1 METNDTQVAAM
12 AKLTLSLGSKP
23 LKSLFLTGKDIL
35 IGSDPSCDIPIDDA
49 SLRPVHVRITCNGR
63 DYRLA
68 ASVEADAL
76 QINHGRSHEHP
87 LQDGDVI
94 VLGSYTLVFSDEHT
108 HAYLNTATPPPR
120 GALRILGGRHRGRL
134 IHLDN
139 PVTRFGSA
147 GSLAAMI
154 SRREDGYYLSHLEGE
169 VFPQVNR
176 VTIGE
181 DAYPLNAGDR
191 IAMGGLEFEY
201 HLETRP
207 IGGEAGTRTDDITAR
222 QRHFTRISLHAP
234 ALLSTPGEEWQTRL
248 IDLSL
253 TGALVELPD
262 GWTGRTGMHY
272 TLRVQLANHSY
283 FSTEVVIRQ
292 VVSDRLGMAF
302 ADLDEHG
309 RDVIRW
315 LMEINLGDTSLL
327 KHELSD
333 LS

>member
-1 METNDTQVAAM
+1 M

-23 LKSLFLTGKDIL
+23 LKSLILTGGDIL
-35 IGSDPSCDIPIDDA
+35 IGSDPSCDIPIDDL
-49 SLRPVHVRITCNGR
+49 SLRSVHARITCEGR
-63 DYRLA
+63 NYRLA
-68 ASVEADAL
+68 ATADTGEL
-76 QINHGRSHEHP
+76 QINHGHSHEHL
-87 LQDGDVI
+87 LQDGDAV
-94 VLGSYTLVFSDEHT
+94 VLGAYTLVFSDEHS
-108 HAYLNTATPPPR
+108 HAHLHTATPVPH
-120 GALRILGGRHRGRL
+120 GALRILGGKHQGRL
-134 IHLDN
+134 INLDS

-154 SRREDGYYLSHLEGE
+154 SRRKDGYYLSHLEGE
-169 VFPQVNR
+169 AFPQVNR

-181 DAYPLNAGDR
+181 GAYPLNAGDR

-201 HLETRP
+201 NLDTP
-207 IGGEAGTRTDDITAR
+207 QDAGQTGADNSVGTTS

-234 ALLSTPGEEWQTRL
+234 ALLSTLDEEWETRL

-262 GWTGRTGMHY
+262 GWVARTGMHY

-292 VVSDRLGMAF
+292 ADSERLGMAF

-309 RDVIRW
+309 KDVIRW
-315 LMEINLGDTSLL
+315 LMEINLGDASLL

>member
-1 METNDTQVAAM
+1 M
-12 AKLTLSLGSKP
+12 AKLTLSLGSNP
-23 LKSLFLTGKDIL
+23 LQSLILTGRDIL
-35 IGSDPSCDIPIDDA
+35 IGSDPSCDISIDDA
-49 SLRPVHVRITCNGR
+49 SLRPVHIKITGTGK
-63 DYRLA
+63 DYHLA
-68 ASVEADAL
+68 ATAETDKL
-76 QINHGRSHEHP
+76 QINHGHAHEHL
-87 LQDGDVI
+87 LQDGDSI
-94 VLGSYTLVFSDEHT
+94 LIGAYTLVFADEYAHAHT
-108 HAYLNTATPPPR
+108 HPGAAAPPPR
-120 GALRILGGRHRGRL
+120 GALRILGGKHRGRL
-134 IHLDN
+134 INLDN

-147 GSLAAMI
+147 GSLSAMI
-154 SRREDGYYLSHLEGE
+154 SRREDGYYLSHLEGKA
-169 VFPQVNR
+169 FPQVNQ

-201 HLETRP
+201 NLHTRQD
-207 IGGEAGTRTDDITAR
+207 ADGTGTYKADTNTS

-234 ALLSTPGEEWQTRL
+234 ALLSSMDEEWRTRL

-292 VVSDRLGMAF
+292 ADGDRLGMAF

-333 LS
+333 IS

>member
-1 METNDTQVAAM
+1 M

-23 LKSLFLTGKDIL
+23 LKSLLLTGREIL

-49 SLRPVHVRITCNGR
+49 SLRPVHVSIASNGM
-63 DYRLA
+63 DYHLA
-68 ASVEADAL
+68 ATAETDEL
-76 QINHGRSHEHP
+76 QINHSHAHEHL

-94 VLGSYTLVFSDEHT
+94 VLGAFTLVFSDETAHL
-108 HAYLNTATPPPR
+108 HVHLNTDTPAPR

-139 PVTRFGSA
+139 PVTRFGTA

-191 IAMGGLEFEY
+191 IAMGGVEFEY
-201 HLETRP
+201 NIDILQDAN
-207 IGGEAGTRTDDITAR
+207 EAGAHTDDATVG

-234 ALLSTPGEEWQTRL
+234 ALLSTLNEEWKTRL

-292 VVSDRLGMAF
+292 ADGDRLGMAF

>member
-1 METNDTQVAAM
+1 M
-12 AKLTLSLGSKP
+12 AKLTLSLGSEP
-23 LKSLFLTGKDIL
+23 LKSLILTGRDIL

-49 SLRPVHVRITCNGR
+49 SLRPVHARITGNGK
-63 DYRLA
+63 DYHLVA
-68 ASVEADAL
+68 GTGAGQL
-76 QINHGRSHEHP
+76 QINHGHSHEHL

-94 VLGSYTLVFSDEHT
+94 VLGAHTLVYSDEHARD
-108 HAYLNTATPPPR
+108 HVHLNTPPPLR
-120 GALRILGGRHRGRL
+120 GALRILGGKHRGRL

-176 VTIGE
+176 VTIGD

-191 IAMGGLEFEY
+191 IALGGLEFEY
-201 HLETRP
+201 NIETRL
-207 IGGEAGTRTDDITAR
+207 GADEAGTQTDEGDAR

-234 ALLSTPGEEWQTRL
+234 AVLSTPGEEWKTRL

-253 TGALVELPD
+253 NGALVELPD
-262 GWTGRTGMHY
+262 GWTGRTGTCY
-272 TLRVQLANHSY
+272 TLRVQLTNRSY

-292 VVSDRLGMAF
+292 ADRERLGMAF
-302 ADLDEHG
+302 ADIDQHG

-315 LMEINLGDTSLL
+315 LMEINLGDSSLL

-333 LS
+333 VS

>member
-1 METNDTQVAAM
+1 M

-23 LKSLFLTGKDIL
+23 LKSLILTGGEIL

-49 SLRPVHVRITCNGR
+49 SLHPVHASITGAGK
-63 DYRLA
+63 DYRLTA
-68 ASVEADAL
+68 ATGTGEL
-76 QINHGRSHEHP
+76 QINHGHAHEHL
-87 LQDGDVI
+87 LQDGDIV
-94 VLGSYTLVFSDEHT
+94 VLGAYTLAYADENT
-108 HAYLNTATPPPR
+108 HAHIHLSPAAAAPR
-120 GALRILGGRHRGRL
+120 GALRIMGGKHRGRL
-134 IHLDN
+134 IRLDN

-154 SRREDGYYLSHLEGE
+154 SRRDDGYYLSHLEGE

-201 HLETRP
+201 HIEPRPET
-207 IGGEAGTRTDDITAR
+207 GETAAQADGEAAR

-234 ALLSTPGEEWQTRL
+234 ALLSSPEEEWKTRL

-262 GWTGRTGMHY
+262 GWTGRTGTYY
-272 TLRVQLANHSY
+272 TLRVQLTNQSY

-292 VVSDRLGMAF
+292 ADRDRLGMAF
-302 ADLDEHG
+302 ADLDQHG

-327 KHELSD
+327 RHELSD
-333 LS
+333 LA

>member
-1 METNDTQVAAM
+1 M
-12 AKLTLSLGSKP
+12 AKLTLSLDSKP
-23 LKSLFLTGKDIL
+23 LKSLLLTGRDVL

-49 SLRPVHVRITCNGR
+49 SLRPIHVRIACNGR
-63 DYRLA
+63 DYHLA
-68 ASVEADAL
+68 AIAGADEL
-76 QINHGRSHEHP
+76 QINHGRSHEHQ

-94 VLGSYTLVFSDEHT
+94 FLGAYTLVFSDEHAPV
-108 HAYLNTATPPPR
+108 HVQLNTATPPPR

-169 VFPQVNR
+169 IFPQVNR

-201 HLETRP
+201 NIETRLDA
-207 IGGEAGTRTDDITAR
+207 GEAGARKDDITST

-234 ALLSTPGEEWQTRL
+234 ALLSTPGEAWETRL

-262 GWTGRTGMHY
+262 GWTGRTGMLY
-272 TLRVQLANHSY
+272 TLRVQLANQSY

-292 VVSDRLGMAF
+292 VDRDRLGMAF
-302 ADLDEHG
+302 AELDDHG

-315 LMEINLGDTSLL
+315 LMEINLGDNPLL
-327 KHELSD
+327 TRELSD
-333 LS
+333 LA

>member
-1 METNDTQVAAM
+1 M

-23 LKSLFLTGKDIL
+23 LKFLNLTDRDMH
-35 IGSDPSCDIPIDDA
+35 IGSDPSCDIPIDDL
-49 SLRPVHVRITCNGR
+49 SLRPVHARITCDGGK
-63 DYRLA
+63 YHLA
-68 ASVEADAL
+68 ATTGSGEL
-76 QINHGRSHEHP
+76 QINHGHSQEHL

-94 VLGSYTLVFSDEHT
+94 VLGAYTLVFSDEHW
-108 HAYLNTATPPPR
+108 HAHLHTATPAPR
-120 GALRILGGRHRGRL
+120 GALRILGGKHQGRL
-134 IHLDN
+134 INLDN

-169 VFPQVNR
+169 AFPQVNR

-201 HLETRP
+201 NIDTPKDAGET
-207 IGGEAGTRTDDITAR
+207 AATTSVGTTN

-234 ALLSTPGEEWQTRL
+234 ALLSTLDEEWKTRL

-262 GWTGRTGMHY
+262 GWVGRTGTHY
-272 TLRVQLANHSY
+272 SLRVQLANHSY

-292 VVSDRLGMAF
+292 ADGDRLGMAF
-302 ADLDEHG
+302 ADLDDHG

-315 LMEINLGDTSLL
+315 LMEINLGDTALL

>member
-1 METNDTQVAAM
+1 M

-23 LKSLFLTGKDIL
+23 LKSLILTGGDIL
-35 IGSDPSCDIPIDDA
+35 IGSDPSCDIPIDDL
-49 SLRPVHVRITCNGR
+49 SLRSVHARITCDGR
-63 DYRLA
+63 NYHLA
-68 ASVEADAL
+68 ATTDTGEL
-76 QINHGRSHEHP
+76 QINHGHTHEHL
-87 LQDGDVI
+87 LQDGDAI
-94 VLGSYTLVFSDEHT
+94 VLGAYTLVFSDEHSPA
-108 HAYLNTATPPPR
+108 HLHTATPARR
-120 GALRILGGRHRGRL
+120 GALRILGGKHQGRL
-134 IHLDN
+134 INLDS

-169 VFPQVNR
+169 AFPQVNR

-201 HLETRP
+201 NVDTPQDAGET
-207 IGGEAGTRTDDITAR
+207 GTVTSGESTS

-234 ALLSTPGEEWQTRL
+234 ALLSTLDEEWATRL

-262 GWTGRTGMHY
+262 GWVARTGMHY

-292 VVSDRLGMAF
+292 ADSERLGMAF

-315 LMEINLGDTSLL
+315 LMEINLGDASLL

>member
-1 METNDTQVAAM
+1 MATQVEAM
-12 AKLTLSLGSKP
+12 AKLTLSHGSKP
-23 LKSLFLTGKDIL
+23 LKTVFLTGREIL
-35 IGSDPSCDIPIDDA
+35 IGSDPSCDIPIDEA
-49 SLRPVHVRITCNGR
+49 SVRPVHARITGSGNA
-63 DYRLA
+63 YRVA
-68 ASVEADAL
+68 AAAGSGEL
-76 QINHGRSHEHP
+76 QINHGHAGER
-87 LQDGDVI
+87 LLRDGDLI
-94 VLGSYTLVFSDEHT
+94 VFGAYTLAYADEQVHT
-108 HAYLNTATPPPR
+108 PVDLDPTAPVPR
-120 GALRILGGRHRGRL
+120 GALRILDGAHRGRV
-134 IHLDN
+134 IRLDN

-201 HLETRP
+201 DIETP
-207 IGGEAGTRTDDITAR
+207 PAAADADSPAQDEALR
-222 QRHFTRISLHAP
+222 QRHFTRISLNAP
-234 ALLSTPGEEWQTRL
+234 ALLSTPEEEWETRL

-253 TGALVELPD
+253 TGALVELPE
-262 GWTGRTGMHY
+262 GWTGRTGSYY
-272 TLRVQLANHSY
+272 TLRVQLTNQSY

-292 VVSDRLGMAF
+292 ADGDRLRMCF
-302 ADLDEHG
+302 AGLDQHG

-315 LMEINLGDTSLL
+315 LMEINIGDTSLL

-333 LS
+333 LA

>member
-1 METNDTQVAAM
+1 M
-12 AKLTLSLGSKP
+12 AKLTLSRGGTP
-23 LKSLFLTGKDIL
+23 LQSLVLTDREIL
-35 IGSDPSCDIPIDDA
+35 IGSDPSCDIPIQDP
-49 SLRPVHVRITCNGR
+49 SLRPVHARITGSGK
-63 DYRLA
+63 DYRIA
-68 ASVEADAL
+68 AATASGEL
-76 QINHGRSHEHP
+76 EINHGHAHEHR
-87 LQDGDVI
+87 LQDGDLI
-94 VLGSYTLVFSDEHT
+94 VFGPCTLAYSDAQAA
-108 HAYLNTATPPPR
+108 AYIHLNAAAPVPR
-120 GALRILGGRHRGRL
+120 GALRILGGRHRGRV

-154 SRREDGYYLSHLEGE
+154 SRRDDGYYLSHLEGE

-201 HLETRP
+201 DVEEP
-207 IGGEAGTRTDDITAR
+207 PEAEAGMPADAR
-222 QRHFTRISLHAP
+222 LVQQRHFTRISLHAP
-234 ALLSTPGEEWQTRL
+234 ALLSTPEEEWQTRL

-262 GWTGRTGMHY
+262 GWTGRTGSYY
-272 TLRVQLANHSY
+272 TLRVQLTNQSY

-292 VVSDRLGMAF
+292 PDGNRLGMAF
-302 ADLDEHG
+302 ADLDQHG

-315 LMEINLGDTSLL
+315 LMEVNIGDSSLL

-333 LS
+333 LV

>member
-1 METNDTQVAAM
+1 M

-23 LKSLFLTGKDIL
+23 LKTLILTGRDIL
-35 IGSDPSCDIPIDDA
+35 IGSDPSCDIPIDDL
-49 SLRPVHVRITCNGR
+49 SLRSVHARIDWDGR
-63 DYRLA
+63 NYHLA
-68 ASVEADAL
+68 ATADSGEL
-76 QINHGRSHEHP
+76 QINHGHSHEHL
-87 LQDGDVI
+87 LQDGDAI
-94 VLGSYTLVFSDEHT
+94 VLGAYTLVFSDEHS
-108 HAYLNTATPPPR
+108 HHVQLNTATPAPQ
-120 GALRILGGRHRGRL
+120 GALRILGGKHQGRL
-134 IHLDN
+134 INLDS

-169 VFPQVNR
+169 AFPQVNR

-201 HLETRP
+201 NVDTRQDA
-207 IGGEAGTRTDDITAR
+207 GEAGADKGVGTTS

-234 ALLSTPGEEWQTRL
+234 ALLSTQDEEWETRL

-262 GWTGRTGMHY
+262 GWTGRTGIHY

-292 VVSDRLGMAF
+292 ADGNRLGMAF

-315 LMEINLGDTSLL
+315 LMEINLGDTALL

>member
-1 METNDTQVAAM
+1 MTTEVDAM
-12 AKLTLSLGSKP
+12 AKLTLSLGSNP
-23 LKSLFLTGKDIL
+23 LKTLILTGKEIL
-35 IGSDPSCDIPIDDA
+35 IGTDPACDIAIDDT
-49 SLRPVHVRITCNGR
+49 SLRPVHAKISGSGKN
-63 DYRLA
+63 YRVA
-68 ASVEADAL
+68 AATRSDELEV
-76 QINHGRSHEHP
+76 NHGHASEHL
-87 LQDGDVI
+87 LQDGDLI
-94 VLGSYTLVFSDEHT
+94 VFGNYTLAYSDEQT
-108 HAYLNTATPPPR
+108 HAHFHLNPGASAPR
-120 GALRILGGRHRGRL
+120 GALRILGGKHRGRV
-134 IHLDN
+134 IQLDN

-201 HLETRP
+201 DVEGPPDT
-207 IGGEAGTRTDDITAR
+207 EADVQAVQ

-234 ALLSTPGEEWQTRL
+234 ALLSTPDEEWQTRL

-253 TGALVELPD
+253 TGALVELPE
-262 GWTGRTGMHY
+262 GWTGRTGSYY
-272 TLRVQLANHSY
+272 TLRVQLTNQSY

-292 VVSDRLGMAF
+292 ADGERLGMAF
-302 ADLDEHG
+302 ADLDQHG

-315 LMEINLGDTSLL
+315 LMEVNIGDSSLL
-327 KHELSD
+327 RHELSD
-333 LS
+333 LA

>member
-1 METNDTQVAAM
+1 MDAM
-12 AKLTLSLGSKP
+12 AKLTLSLDSNP
-23 LKSLFLTGKDIL
+23 LKSLILTGRDVL
-35 IGSDPSCDIPIDDA
+35 IGSDPSCDFTIDDA
-49 SLRPVHVRITCNGR
+49 SLRPVHIKITAAGK
-63 DYRLA
+63 DYHLA
-68 ASVEADAL
+68 AIADADEL
-76 QINHGRSHEHP
+76 QINHGRSHEHL
-87 LQDGDVI
+87 LQDGDII
-94 VLGSYTLVFSDEHT
+94 VLGAYTLVFTDEYAHT
-108 HAYLNTATPPPR
+108 HAHLNTAASSPR
-120 GALRILGGRHRGRL
+120 GALRILGGKHRGRL
-134 IHLDN
+134 INLDN
-139 PVTRFGSA
+139 PVTRFGPA

-169 VFPQVNR
+169 AFPQVNR

-201 HLETRP
+201 NIDTQHDAE
-207 IGGEAGTRTDDITAR
+207 GAGAQTADLNTS

-234 ALLSTPGEEWQTRL
+234 ALLSSLDEEWRTRL
-248 IDLSL
+248 VDLSL

-283 FSTEVVIRQ
+283 FSTDVVIRQ
-292 VVSDRLGMAF
+292 ADGDRLGMAF

-315 LMEINLGDTSLL
+315 LMEINLGDTLLL

-333 LS
+333 IS

>member
-1 METNDTQVAAM
+1 M
-12 AKLTLSLGSKP
+12 AKLTLSLGSTP
-23 LKSLFLTGKDIL
+23 LKSLILTGRDIL
-35 IGSDPSCDIPIDDA
+35 IGSDPSCDISIDDA
-49 SLRPVHVRITCNGR
+49 SLRPVHIKITCTGR
-63 DYRLA
+63 NYQLA
-68 ASVEADAL
+68 ATAVVDEL
-76 QINHGRSHEHP
+76 QINHGRSHEHL
-87 LQDGDVI
+87 LQDGDII
-94 VLGSYTLVFSDEHT
+94 VLGAYTLVFSDEYAQT
-108 HAYLNTATPPPR
+108 HAHLNAAASSPR
-120 GALRILGGRHRGRL
+120 GALRILGGKHRGRL
-134 IHLDN
+134 INLDN
-139 PVTRFGSA
+139 PVTRFGTA

-201 HLETRP
+201 NIDTQQDADGTGTHK
-207 IGGEAGTRTDDITAR
+207 AGIDTS

-234 ALLSTPGEEWQTRL
+234 ALLSTLDEEWRTRL

-272 TLRVQLANHSY
+272 SLRVQLANHSY

-292 VVSDRLGMAF
+292 ADSDRLGMAF

>member
-1 METNDTQVAAM
+1 M

-23 LKSLFLTGKDIL
+23 LKSLILTGRDIL
-35 IGSDPSCDIPIDDA
+35 IGTDPSCDIRIDDA
-49 SLRPVHVRITCNGR
+49 SLRPIHVRIACIGKE
-63 DYRLA
+63 YHLEA
-68 ASVEADAL
+68 ATSTDAL
-76 QINHGRSHEHP
+76 QINYVHAREHR
-87 LQDGDVI
+87 LRDGDI
-94 VLGSYTLVFSDEHT
+94 IALGTHTLHFADAHVDDR
-108 HAYLNTATPPPR
+108 APMNTAAASPR
-120 GALRILGGRHRGRL
+120 VALRILGGKHHGRL
-134 IHLDN
+134 INLDN

-154 SRREDGYYLSHLEGE
+154 SRRENGYYLSHLEGE
-169 VFPQVNR
+169 IFPQVNR

-181 DAYPLNAGDR
+181 DAYPLTAGDR

-201 HLETRP
+201 NIETRP
-207 IGGEAGTRTDDITAR
+207 DAGDAGTHTDDIAAR

-234 ALLSTPGEEWQTRL
+234 ALLSTLDEEWKTRL

-262 GWTGRTGMHY
+262 GWTGRTGTHY
-272 TLRVQLANHSY
+272 TLRVQLANRSY

-292 VVSDRLGMAF
+292 ADSDRLGMAF

-315 LMEINLGDTSLL
+315 LMEVNLGDTSLL

>member
-1 METNDTQVAAM
+1 M

-23 LKSLFLTGKDIL
+23 LKSLILTGRDIL
-35 IGSDPSCDIPIDDA
+35 VGSDPSCDIPIDDL
-49 SLRPVHVRITCNGR
+49 SLRSVHARITFDGK
-63 DYRLA
+63 DYHLA
-68 ASVEADAL
+68 ATADTGEL
-76 QINHGRSHEHP
+76 QINHGHSHEQL
-87 LQDGDVI
+87 LQDGDAI
-94 VLGSYTLVFSDEHT
+94 VLGAYTLVFSDEHSQV
-108 HAYLNTATPPPR
+108 HLHTAMPAPQ
-120 GALRILGGRHRGRL
+120 GALRILGGKHHGRL
-134 IHLDN
+134 INLDN

-154 SRREDGYYLSHLEGE
+154 SRREDGYFLSHLEGE
-169 VFPQVNR
+169 AFPQVNR

-201 HLETRP
+201 NVDTPQDAGETGADKS
-207 IGGEAGTRTDDITAR
+207 IGATS

-234 ALLSTPGEEWQTRL
+234 ALLSTLDEEWETRL

-262 GWTGRTGMHY
+262 GWVVRTGMHY
-272 TLRVQLANHSY
+272 TLRVQLANRSY

-292 VVSDRLGMAF
+292 ADGDRLGMAF

-309 RDVIRW
+309 RDIIRW

>member
-1 METNDTQVAAM
+1 M

-23 LKSLFLTGKDIL
+23 LKSLILTGRDVL
-35 IGSDPSCDIPIDDA
+35 IGSDPSCDLPIDDL
-49 SLRPVHVRITCNGR
+49 SLRSVHARITCDGR
-63 DYRLA
+63 NYHLA
-68 ASVEADAL
+68 ATADTGEL
-76 QINHGRSHEHP
+76 QINHGHSHEHQ
-87 LQDGDVI
+87 LQDGDAV
-94 VLGSYTLVFSDEHT
+94 VLGAYTIAFSDEHS
-108 HAYLNTATPPPR
+108 HVYLHTDTPAPH
-120 GALRILGGRHRGRL
+120 GALRILGGKHQGRL
-134 IHLDN
+134 INLDS

-169 VFPQVNR
+169 AFPQVNR

-201 HLETRP
+201 NVDTPRYAGET
-207 IGGEAGTRTDDITAR
+207 GVDKSAGSTS

-234 ALLSTPGEEWQTRL
+234 ALLSTLDEEWGTRL

-262 GWTGRTGMHY
+262 GWVGRTGMHY

-292 VVSDRLGMAF
+292 PDGDRLGMAF

-309 RDVIRW
+309 RDIIRW
-315 LMEINLGDTSLL
+315 LMEINLGDTALL

>member
-1 METNDTQVAAM
+1 
-12 AKLTLSLGSKP
+12 
-23 LKSLFLTGKDIL
+23 
-35 IGSDPSCDIPIDDA
+35 
-49 SLRPVHVRITCNGR
+49 VHARITCDGR
-63 DYRLA
+63 IYRLA
-68 ASVEADAL
+68 ATTHNGEL
-76 QINHGRSHEHP
+76 QINHGHSHQHL
-87 LQDGDVI
+87 LQDGDTVI
-94 VLGSYTLVFSDEHT
+94 LGAYTLVFSDEHSHLHLHT
-108 HAYLNTATPPPR
+108 DTPSPH
-120 GALRILGGRHRGRL
+120 GALRILGGKHQGRL
-134 IHLDN
+134 INLDN

-169 VFPQVNR
+169 AFPQVNR

-201 HLETRP
+201 NVETSQYA
-207 IGGEAGTRTDDITAR
+207 GETAQDKSAGSTS

-234 ALLSTPGEEWQTRL
+234 ALLSTLDEEWGTRL

-262 GWTGRTGMHY
+262 GWVGRTGMHY

-292 VVSDRLGMAF
+292 PDGDRLGMAF

-309 RDVIRW
+309 RDIIRW
-315 LMEINLGDTSLL
+315 LMEINLGDTALL

>member
-1 METNDTQVAAM
+1 M

-23 LKSLFLTGKDIL
+23 LKSLILTGRDIL
-35 IGSDPSCDIPIDDA
+35 IGSDPSCDLPIDDD
-49 SLRPVHVRITCNGR
+49 SLQPVHIRITGNGTV
-63 DYRLA
+63 YHLA
-68 ASVEADAL
+68 ATAEADEL
-76 QINHGRSHEHP
+76 QINHGHSHAHR

-94 VLGSYTLVFSDEHT
+94 VLGAHTLVFSDEHAPVP
-108 HAYLNTATPPPR
+108 HFNTAAPSLR
-120 GALRILGGRHRGRL
+120 GALRILGGKHRGRL
-134 IHLDN
+134 INLDN

-201 HLETRP
+201 HIETRP
-207 IGGEAGTRTDDITAR
+207 EAAGAGTRKDEVIAR

-234 ALLSTPGEEWQTRL
+234 ALLSTLDEEWKTRL

-262 GWTGRTGMHY
+262 GWTGRTGTHY

-292 VVSDRLGMAF
+292 ADSGRLGMAF

-315 LMEINLGDTSLL
+315 LMEINLGDSSLL

>member
-1 METNDTQVAAM
+1 M

-23 LKSLFLTGKDIL
+23 LKSLILTGRDIL
-35 IGSDPSCDIPIDDA
+35 IGSDPSCDLPIDDL
-49 SLRPVHVRITCNGR
+49 SLRSVHARIACDGR
-63 DYRLA
+63 NYHLA
-68 ASVEADAL
+68 ATADSGEL
-76 QINHGRSHEHP
+76 QINHGHSHEHL
-87 LQDGDVI
+87 LQDGDAI
-94 VLGSYTLVFSDEHT
+94 VLGAYTLVFSDEHSHVQLT
-108 HAYLNTATPPPR
+108 TATPAPQ
-120 GALRILGGRHRGRL
+120 GALRILGGKHQGRL
-134 IHLDN
+134 INLDS

-154 SRREDGYYLSHLEGE
+154 SRHEDGYYLSHLEGE
-169 VFPQVNR
+169 AFPQVNR

-191 IAMGGLEFEY
+191 IVMGGLEFEY
-201 HLETRP
+201 NVDTLQNA
-207 IGGEAGTRTDDITAR
+207 GEAGADKGVGTTS

-234 ALLSTPGEEWQTRL
+234 ALLSTLDEEWETRL

-262 GWTGRTGMHY
+262 GWTGRTGIHY

-292 VVSDRLGMAF
+292 ADGDRLGMAF

>member
-1 METNDTQVAAM
+1 M

-23 LKSLFLTGKDIL
+23 LKSLILTGRDIL
-35 IGSDPSCDIPIDDA
+35 IGSGPSCDIPIDDET
-49 SLRPVHVRITCNGR
+49 LQPVHVRIACNGK
-63 DYRLA
+63 DYHV
-68 ASVEADAL
+68 ASTADNDEL
-76 QINHGRSHEHP
+76 QINHGRSHDHL

-94 VLGSYTLVFSDEHT
+94 IVGAYRLVFSDELT
-108 HAYLNTATPPPR
+108 HVHVHPDSAGPAPR
-120 GALRILGGRHRGRL
+120 GALRILGGKHRGRL

-169 VFPQVNR
+169 AFPQVNR

-181 DAYPLNAGDR
+181 NAYPLNAGDR

-201 HLETRP
+201 NIETRP
-207 IGGEAGTRTDDITAR
+207 DDGEAGTPTDDGIAR
-222 QRHFTRISLHAP
+222 QRHFTRISLQAP
-234 ALLSTPGEEWQTRL
+234 ALLSSPGEEWETRL

-262 GWTGRTGMHY
+262 GWTGRTGTYY

-292 VVSDRLGMAF
+292 AAGDRLGMAF

-333 LS
+333 LA

>member
-1 METNDTQVAAM
+1 M

-23 LKSLFLTGKDIL
+23 LKSVILTGRDIL

-49 SLRPVHVRITCNGR
+49 SLRPVQVRITSNGK

-68 ASVEADAL
+68 ATVGADAP
-76 QINHGRSHEHP
+76 QINDGRSHQHP
-87 LQDGDVI
+87 LQDGEVI
-94 VLGSYTLVFSDEHT
+94 ALGDYTLVFSDEHAPAPA
-108 HAYLNTATPPPR
+108 HPSTAAPPRR

-201 HLETRP
+201 HLESRP
-207 IGGEAGTRTDDITAR
+207 DGGEAGTHKDDRTTR

-262 GWTGRTGMHY
+262 GWTGRTGMLY

-292 VVSDRLGMAF
+292 VDSDRLGMAF

-315 LMEINLGDTSLL
+315 LMEINLGDTALL

>member
-1 METNDTQVAAM
+1 M
-12 AKLTLSLGSKP
+12 AKLTLCLGSKP
-23 LKSLFLTGKDIL
+23 LKSLILAGRNTL
-35 IGSDPSCDIPIDDA
+35 IGSDPSCDIAIDDL
-49 SLRPVHVRITCNGR
+49 SLRSVHARITCDGR
-63 DYRLA
+63 DYHLA
-68 ASVEADAL
+68 ATADTGEL
-76 QINHGRSHEHP
+76 KINHGHSHEH
-87 LQDGDVI
+87 LLKDGDAI
-94 VLGSYTLVFSDEHT
+94 VLGAYTLVFSDEHS
-108 HAYLNTATPPPR
+108 HAHLHTSTPASR
-120 GALRILGGRHRGRL
+120 GALRILGGKHQGRL
-134 IHLDN
+134 INLYS

-169 VFPQVNR
+169 DFPQVNR
-176 VTIGE
+176 VAIDE

-191 IAMGGLEFEY
+191 IAMGRLEFEY
-201 HLETRP
+201 NVDTPKDAGETAADKS
-207 IGGEAGTRTDDITAR
+207 AGTTG

-234 ALLSTPGEEWQTRL
+234 ALLSTLNEEWKTRL

-262 GWTGRTGMHY
+262 GWAVRTGMHY

-292 VVSDRLGMAF
+292 ADGDRLGMAF

-315 LMEINLGDTSLL
+315 LMEVNPGDSSLL

>member
-1 METNDTQVAAM
+1 MDAM

-23 LKSLFLTGKDIL
+23 LRSLILTGRDIL
-35 IGSDPSCDIPIDDA
+35 IGSDPACDIPIDDI
-49 SLRPVHVRITCNGR
+49 SLRSVHARIAFDGR
-63 DYRLA
+63 NYHLA
-68 ASVEADAL
+68 ATSRSDEL
-76 QINHGRSHEHP
+76 QINHGHSHKHL
-87 LQDGDVI
+87 LQDGDAI
-94 VLGSYTLVFSDEHT
+94 VLGAHTLVFYDEHSHVHPDT
-108 HAYLNTATPPPR
+108 GTPR
-120 GALRILGGRHRGRL
+120 GALRILGGKHQGRL
-134 IHLDN
+134 INLDS
-139 PVTRFGSA
+139 PVTRFGRA

-154 SRREDGYYLSHLEGE
+154 SRRDDGYYLSHLEGE
-169 VFPQVNR
+169 AFPQVNQ

-201 HLETRP
+201 NIDTLQDA
-207 IGGEAGTRTDDITAR
+207 GEAGADEGVGTTS

-234 ALLSTPGEEWQTRL
+234 ALLSTLDEEWETRL

-262 GWTGRTGMHY
+262 GWTGRTGIYY

-292 VVSDRLGMAF
+292 ADGDRLGMAF

>member
-1 METNDTQVAAM
+1 M

-23 LKSLFLTGKDIL
+23 LKSLSLADRDL
-35 IGSDPSCDIPIDDA
+35 LVGSDPSCDIAIDDP
-49 SLRPVHVRITCNGR
+49 SLRPVHARIARIGSE
-63 DYRLA
+63 YRLA
-68 ASVEADAL
+68 AAADADEL
-76 QINHGRSHEHP
+76 QINYGRAREHL

-94 VLGSYTLVFSDEHT
+94 VLGAHTLVFSDELASA
-108 HAYLNTATPPPR
+108 HAHPGTATPAPR
-120 GALRILGGRHRGRL
+120 GALRILGGKHRGRL

-139 PVTRFGSA
+139 PITRFGSA

-169 VFPQVNR
+169 VFPRVNR

-201 HLETRP
+201 NLETRTDS
-207 IGGEAGTRTDDITAR
+207 GETATRNDDEAAA

-234 ALLSTPGEEWQTRL
+234 ALLSTPGEEWNTRL

-292 VVSDRLGMAF
+292 VDGDRLGMAF

-309 RDVIRW
+309 RDVLRW
-315 LMEINLGDTSLL
+315 LMEINLGDNTLL
-327 KHELSD
+327 KYELSD
-333 LS
+333 LA

>member
-1 METNDTQVAAM
+1 M

-23 LKSLFLTGKDIL
+23 LKSLILTGRDIL
-35 IGSDPSCDIPIDDA
+35 IGSDPSCDIPIDDL
-49 SLRPVHVRITCNGR
+49 SLRSVHARISCDGR
-63 DYRLA
+63 NHHLA
-68 ASVEADAL
+68 ATGDTGEL
-76 QINHGRSHEHP
+76 QINHGYSHEHL
-87 LQDGDVI
+87 LQDGDAI
-94 VLGSYTLVFSDEHT
+94 VLGTYTLVFSDEKTHT
-108 HAYLNTATPPPR
+108 HLNKDTPAPR
-120 GALRILGGRHRGRL
+120 GALRILGGKHQGRL
-134 IHLDN
+134 INLDS

-169 VFPQVNR
+169 AFPQVNR

-201 HLETRP
+201 NIDTP
-207 IGGEAGTRTDDITAR
+207 QDAGDPGADNRTGTMS

-234 ALLSTPGEEWQTRL
+234 ALLSTLDEEWETRL

-262 GWTGRTGMHY
+262 GWVGRTGMHY

-292 VVSDRLGMAF
+292 ADSDRLGMAF